1 MCLSFVSDV
10 RECHP
15 LLLPPTTA
23 NSMDQRR
30 GCGVQC
36 LFDRTIDPFRPLV
49 ECENL
54 FHQHS
59 VGWLSDVSYSSNENI
74 RFLIGSL
81 VLLLADAFD
90 NVGSFLLSHSTN
102 TSYLSVADL
111 FNFSTSFSLNLNLW
125 SISRNIIILL
135 FDFSLFLW
143 KSLKVTL
150 RSSSIF
156 PRQIS

>member
-1 MCLSFVSDV
+1 MCPSFVLDV

-23 NSMDQRR
+23 NSIDQRR
-30 GCGVQC
+30 GCGVQR

-59 VGWLSDVSYSSNENI
+59 VGWLSDVFYSSNENI

-81 VLLLADAFD
+81 VLLLSDAFESI
-90 NVGSFLLSHSTN
+90 GSLLLSHSTN
-102 TSYLSVADL
+102 TSYLSVANLLDFSVFFFIEL
-111 FNFSTSFSLNLNLW
+111 LMINFAKYNNTPFPFLSLSLEKFGSSTS
-125 SISRNIIILL
+125 I
-135 FDFSLFLW
+135 
-143 KSLKVTL
+143 
-150 RSSSIF
+150 
-156 PRQIS
+156 

>member
-1 MCLSFVSDV
+1 MCSSFVPDV

-30 GCGVQC
+30 GCGVQR
-36 LFDRTIDPFRPLV
+36 LFDRTIDLFRPLV

-59 VGWLSDVSYSSNENI
+59 VGWLSDVFYSSNENI

-81 VLLLADAFD
+81 VLLLADAFN
-90 NVGSFLLSHSTN
+90 NVGSHSTN
-102 TSYLSVADL
+102 TSYLSVTDL
-111 FNFSTSFSLNLNLW
+111 L
-125 SISRNIIILL
+125 
-135 FDFSLFLW
+135 DFSVFFLIELLMINFAKYNNTLFRFL
-143 KSLKVTL
+143 SLSLEKFASSTL
-150 RSSSIF
+150 I
-156 PRQIS
+156 